1 MLEQLRGIGEVAA
14 VHGNADDAAV
24 RSLLPTRL
32 ELTVGDVRLGIVHD
46 AGAARGRLERL
57 RRSFTEANAVIFGEP
72 LGGLCD
78 GEQSALA
85 EPVAVAGEAVVLAE
99 PDDAQS
105 GEPEDERFLQVAR
118 AKPVCGSGPGATHAG
133 ANPESAPP
141 NVTRREPP
149 ELERRSSG
157 RHDRIL
163 RGELAQRLLVARLDN
178 RQAVRVLVGKD
189 WSEHDHVATPE
200 VRSPVGSVPVHDLPL
215 RVGQGLCEVRARSNE
230 AQDERWA

>member
-1 MLEQLRGIGEVAA
+1 MRVAAAAADLIIHAGDLTAASMLEQLRGIGEVAA

-105 GEPEDERFLQVAR
+105 GEPASDPLGLRTRSQAAR
-118 AKPVCGSGPGATHAG
+118 RARPGARRASPATRDPRRTCGDGGPCVAEALTPPIVG
-133 ANPESAPP
+133 A
-141 NVTRREPP
+141 TGRDRRRH
-149 ELERRSSG
+149 RR
-157 RHDRIL
+157 
-163 RGELAQRLLVARLDN
+163 
-178 RQAVRVLVGKD
+178 
-189 WSEHDHVATPE
+189 
-200 VRSPVGSVPVHDLPL
+200 
-215 RVGQGLCEVRARSNE
+215 
-230 AQDERWA
+230 

>member
-1 MLEQLRGIGEVAA
+1 VRVAAAAADLIIHAGDLTAASMLEQLRGIGEVAA

-85 EPVAVAGEAVVLAE
+85 EPVAVAGRLWSWRSLMMLRAVNRPLIPSVSARDPKPRAE
-99 PDDAQS
+99 PDRGLGALRRRHGTRGGRVETAAPASPKRSPLQS
-105 GEPEDERFLQVAR
+105 
-118 AKPVCGSGPGATHAG
+118 
-133 ANPESAPP
+133 SAPP
-141 NVTRREPP
+141 DAIVGGTGDDVPDP
-149 ELERRSSG
+149 
-157 RHDRIL
+157 
-163 RGELAQRLLVARLDN
+163 GELF
-178 RQAVRVLVGKD
+178 QALPGM
-189 WSEHDHVATPE
+189 AT
-200 VRSPVGSVPVHDLPL
+200 G
-215 RVGQGLCEVRARSNE
+215 
-230 AQDERWA
+230 